1 MIAQAMKP
9 VEYQKGDTLNAY
21 DHVGNTYY
29 ALVKGSVKVN
39 CYEKEID
46 PNNVKDEDYIST
58 KHV

>member
-1 MIAQAMKP
+1 MKP
-9 VEYQKGDTLNAY
+9 AHYLKGDTLNAY